1 MLATAFFAFGCT
13 FAFAI
18 LFNSPRRLIP
28 ATALAGALGWLVY
41 EALLGWGTS
50 VLMASFAASLTVGV
64 AGEMLARLY
73 KEPATLFV
81 IPGIIP
87 LVPGY
92 GLYETMLRII
102 EKEYAAAGAIG
113 FEAVLGATSIAFGLV
128 LSLSV
133 SHLLKPKTPSQ
144 VDKT

>member
-1 MLATAFFAFGCT
+1 MLSTAFFAFGCT

-18 LFNSPRRLIP
+18 LFNSPKRLIP
-28 ATALAGALGWLVY
+28 ATAAAGALGWLGY

-50 VLMASFAASLTVGV
+50 VLMASFAGALIVGI
-64 AGEMLARLY
+64 AGEILARLY

-102 EKEYAAAGAIG
+102 EKEYAAAGAVG
-113 FEAVLGATSIAFGLV
+113 FEAVLGAISIAFGLV
-128 LSLSV
+128 LSLSTFR
-133 SHLLKPKTPSQ
+133 LLTKKDPDH
-144 VDKT
+144 VDET